1 MKQFQFT
8 TRTGETLL
16 VRNFEEATFGMS
28 AYDRG
33 YMAEIPVGGSMRTR
47 EGFWIRLPDIEQTST
62 ARFLDAVSSAQEP
75 AADVG
80 ADEQPAYD
88 ERLERIATATL
99 QGLITGVVS
108 VPELVAAHSAGAK
121 QKGFTFEQYLAI
133 DAVAMAKALIAELDK
148 QA

>member
-8 TRTGETLL
+8 TRTGETLW

-47 EGFWIRLPDIEQTST
+47 AGFWIRLPDIEQTST
-62 ARFLDAVSSAQEP
+62 ARFLDDAQP
-75 AADVG
+75 
-80 ADEQPAYD
+80 D
-88 ERLERIATATL
+88 ERLERIATAAMAAIIGKL
-99 QGLITGVVS
+99 
-108 VPELVAAHSAGAK
+108 PLVTTNENDCSAQNMRDATAVGAV
-121 QKGFTFEQYLAI
+121 GY
-133 DAVAMAKALIAELDK
+133 AKALIAELDK